1 MASSEGIPDFGVFM
15 EVQPDGTSLTFYDFC
30 KVFFLGDLTEVVK
43 LSTFGYARTLADD
56 LDPEQSSPENRL
68 KYIGDPVK
76 QAMLLQILRNFPY
89 LASVPLIITLSLFI
103 ASFAKFT
110 IPFIRRF
117 STLIGQLSGPQRKKR
132 DVDGSIDGILRIPG
146 HLKNITATLSLALE
160 GVEYMAHQDTISQDF
175 FRMPKKRS
183 TKFASYD
190 ERKARI
196 GISQVTEVG
205 KVVRSWLKT
214 WIDLAPTVSACFGQ
228 VIGCFVRFSYWSS
241 HCKIYGPTT
250 ACFSVLGRAFGV
262 VVTTSFKFLN
272 D

>member
-1 MASSEGIPDFGVFM
+1 MASSEGIPDFGLFM

-146 HLKNITATLSLALE
+146 HLKNITAPLSLALE

-175 FRMPKKRS
+175 FSDRGWQSRPKLAENLDRPRS
-183 TKFASYD
+183 DSLSLFRPGHWMLCPILLLELPLQDLWTD
-190 ERKARI
+190 HRLLQCARE
-196 GISQVTEVG
+196 GLWCRRDHLLQVPE
-205 KVVRSWLKT
+205 
-214 WIDLAPTVSACFGQ
+214 
-228 VIGCFVRFSYWSS
+228 
-241 HCKIYGPTT
+241 
-250 ACFSVLGRAFGV
+250 
-262 VVTTSFKFLN
+262 
-272 D
+272 